1 MSQHQYP
8 EDFAF
13 RRRPGLAARVDTI
26 RAPIMWAELG
36 IISQALNGTP
46 AEGRT
51 LPSGPPGHCPET
63 ASPITECECRSRMA
77 APDPPICA
85 SAESA
90 LSDR

>member
-26 RAPIMWAELG
+26 RAPIMWAEQG

-46 AEGRT
+46 RRGQDSAQWATRT
-51 LPSGPPGHCPET
+51 LPRDGQPDY
-63 ASPITECECRSRMA
+63 RM
-77 APDPPICA
+77 
-85 SAESA
+85 
-90 LSDR
+90 